1 MAELIRLLIVDDDPL
16 VRFGLSLVLGAD
28 RDIEVVGEASDG
40 QEAIDAVP
48 ALRPDVVLM
57 DVRMPGTDGITATAA
72 LRSRPDAPAVI
83 VLTTFDTDEY
93 VMRALQ
99 VGANGFLLKDTP
111 PATLIDAVRRAAVG
125 ESMVSPTV
133 LGKLIDRVVDRNG
146 AQEREARMRRAEET
160 LAVLTERERDVA
172 GAVGQGLSNAE
183 ISAQLFMSVA
193 TVKAYV
199 SRILTKLGCSNRVQI
214 AILVHDLRG

>member
-1 MAELIRLLIVDDDPL
+1 MAELIKLLIVDDDPL
-16 VRFGLSLVLGAD
+16 VRVGLSLVLGAD
-28 RDIEVVGEASDG
+28 RTIQVVGEASDG
-40 QEAIDAVP
+40 REAIDAVT

-99 VGANGFLLKDTP
+99 VGANGFLLKNTP
-111 PATLIDAVRRAAVG
+111 PESLIDSVHRAAAG

-133 LGKLIDRVVDRNG
+133 LGKLIDRVVDRSG
-146 AQEREARMRRAEET
+146 TQERESRVRRAEET
-160 LAVLTERERDVA
+160 VAVLTDREREVA
-172 GAVGQGLSNAE
+172 RAVGQGLSNAE
-183 ISAQLFMSVA
+183 ISAELFMSIA

-199 SRILTKLGCSNRVQI
+199 SRILTKLGCTNRVQI
-214 AILVHDLRG
+214 AILVHDLPD